1 MDVGEMKLESWP
13 NQRLVRQ
20 AKVRISLPGAQREA
34 SLLHPCFEVE
44 RKESIIFDAHIT
56 YGRRQWS

>member
-1 MDVGEMKLESWP
+1 MDVGEMKLP

-20 AKVRISLPGAQREA
+20 AKVRISLPGARHEA

-44 RKESIIFDAHIT
+44 KKESNIFDALT
-56 YGRRQWS
+56 